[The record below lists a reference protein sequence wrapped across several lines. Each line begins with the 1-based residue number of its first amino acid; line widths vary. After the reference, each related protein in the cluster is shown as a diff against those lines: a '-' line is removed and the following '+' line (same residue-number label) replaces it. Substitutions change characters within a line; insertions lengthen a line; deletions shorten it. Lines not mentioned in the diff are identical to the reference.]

1 VLNHEKDSIA
11 VISAS
16 IEQLAHF
23 KRKIFILWSQA
34 ATGWKF
40 AQRFDR
46 LLHATEPTQA
56 RPFRLHAVNV
66 TM

>member
-23 KRKIFILWSQA
+23 KRKIFILSSQA

-46 LLHATEPTQA
+46 FCMA
-56 RPFRLHAVNV
+56 RNQRKPARFACML
-66 TM
+66 